1 MLSVLMSRRKAL
13 VPVVLAAASL
23 WLAACEPVAT
33 TGRGPAF
40 DPSKPVPVAL
50 LLPSGSGA
58 AGDEILARDLKQA
71 ADMAIADLAGSV
83 TIDLRVYNAGSDP
96 SLAAQMATQ
105 AVADGA
111 VIILGPVFGESANAA
126 GLAAKG
132 RGVNVLSFSNNTDI
146 AGGNVFVLGQTYQN
160 SAARVVS
167 YAARQGK
174 GNILIVQDQTPQG
187 DLGRRAIEGAARSAG
202 ARIVG
207 TVPFEFSG
215 PGVTAAVPTIVSTAR
230 ASGANTMLLT
240 ADSAGAL
247 PLLAE
252 VLPQS
257 GLNNTA
263 IQYAGLTRWDVPTGT
278 MNLPGLQGGW
288 FALPDPGLNAQF
300 QSRFTAAYGS
310 MPNPIAGLAYD
321 GIAAIGALVKS
332 GRSDPFSG
340 ASLTQGAGFA
350 GVNGVFRLRSDGTN
364 ERGLA
369 IAQIRNGTYV
379 IIDPAPRSFG
389 GAGL

>member
-230 ASGANTMLLT
+230 ASGTNTMLLT

>member
-71 ADMAIADLAGSV
+71 ADMAIADLAGSI